1 MTCSDVRDRLALLVY
16 GDLPPQE
23 AAPLRDHLQ
32 TCPACRHEEAAL
44 RQVRHLLD
52 TVPAPRVSIDLAGV
66 YRRAAEQQARRS
78 RWWRRTALA
87 MTGVAAAVVVLAAAL
102 RLEVRV
108 EPHQVSLRWAD
119 APAPVLPVPAP
130 TPAPKALVPKGT
142 VPDPAPVAQFR
153 EQMQVLGELVHG
165 QEEVIGQLQDQVAE
179 LRRQLAANARQWQST
194 ERDVAALASNPVT
207 RP

>member
-1 MTCSDVRDRLALLVY
+1 MTCSEIRDRLALLVY
-16 GDLPPQE
+16 GDLPLQE
-23 AAPLRDHLQ
+23 SASVRDHLQ
-32 TCPACRHEEAAL
+32 ACPACRQEEAAL

-66 YRRAAEQQARRS
+66 YRQAAEQQARRS

-87 MTGVAAAVVVLAAAL
+87 MTGVAAATVLLAL
-102 RLEVRV
+102 VLRFEVRM

-119 APAPVLPVPAP
+119 APAPLSSAP
-130 TPAPKALVPKGT
+130 TPAPQALTPKIPSPNPVPAK
-142 VPDPAPVAQFR
+142 FR

-165 QEEVIGQLQDQVAE
+165 QQEEIAQLQDQLAE
-179 LRRQLAANARQWQST
+179 LRQQSAVNARRWQTT
-194 ERDVAALASNPVT
+194 ERDVAALASNPIS